1 MLLAAAKRKLEAT
14 TGEGTS
20 VSDAE
25 MAQRLG
31 AQSGAAGAQAGAA
44 QQAGDASRVSL
55 PGKGSKRARK
65 EGNAGGGSEEPAAAT
80 FAVPPVMPAAR
91 KAGSMRRPKKKE
103 RSGG

>member
-25 MAQRLG
+25 MAERL
-31 AQSGAAGAQAGAA
+31 GAAGAQAGAA
-44 QQAGDASRVSL
+44 QHAGSASRADL

-80 FAVPPVMPAAR
+80 FAVPPVMPAAM

-103 RSGG
+103 RLGG